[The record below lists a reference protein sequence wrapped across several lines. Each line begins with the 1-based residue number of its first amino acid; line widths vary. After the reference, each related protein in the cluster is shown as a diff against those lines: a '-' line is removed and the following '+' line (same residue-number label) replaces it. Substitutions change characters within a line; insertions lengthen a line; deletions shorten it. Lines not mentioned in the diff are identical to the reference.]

1 MLVISVSIL
10 TALSTHV
17 PREEPIFRS
26 HGVGFA
32 CHYIDSIRGRNVTDG
47 DRRLVGRTL
56 RGQASPPAGGG
67 LPHARLALRGR
78 GRRTGGLA
86 PPEPRRYQRRR
97 EPGWMADH
105 GGRAGVPEPAGL
117 AQITARGA

>member
-1 MLVISVSIL
+1 MRVISVSIL
-10 TALSTHV
+10 TGSPTRRFHL
-17 PREEPIFRS
+17 EPIFRS
-26 HGVGFA
+26 SGVGFA
-32 CHYIDSIRGRNVTDG
+32 RHYIDSRGGRNVTDG

-117 AQITARGA
+117 AQI